1 MAAPQCNTALVQR
14 LALAGLVACGVAL
27 LPAGDTSGAEQQR
40 GALALVL
47 EVPPFAEESIRV
59 LTDAPSGLPVGRRVG
74 NIREKDGA
82 MAWPVTIV
90 EPEACE
96 GEVRRS
102 SGITGVSACLS
113 IERFPS
119 ATAASGELPLS
130 PTAAMT
136 LGVSSHH
143 PRWTALVVAALALLA
158 GVMFAYVA
166 LKVIP
171 SIRRREDLAR
181 AQKAA
186 EAAGILGVA
195 EWLADLPPSVGTDRR
210 VALVTDATARLPK
223 VLADDRE
230 SLRNRLGSLA
240 AHPPEVVSP
249 FDRPDVSRA
258 VAEAESAALY
268 IHQLYDRIGV
278 TVASD
283 ARRWRDLVDLLAL
296 VADRITD
303 FAELLPRLPA
313 PDQARARSALEVYVK
328 NFRNLA
334 FASPDVPVANIESI
348 RQEMG
353 QLFKEYA
360 QVPEGQIPTSG
371 LAPAPAAPTTVPK
384 VRSSGLLARGVLVV
398 GGLALAAAIV
408 LQVAMGDTFGTLQN
422 YLVLVATA
430 FVAGLSAQLLLD
442 VVPYAGWRT

>member
-1 MAAPQCNTALVQR
+1 VAAPRCNTAFVQR

-27 LPAGDTSGAEQQR
+27 LPAGDTSAAEQR

-47 EVPPFAEESIRV
+47 EVPPFAEETIRV
-59 LTDAPSGLPVGRRVG
+59 LTDAPSGLPAGRRVG
-74 NIREKDGA
+74 DIRDKDGA
-82 MAWPVTIV
+82 KTWPVTVV
-90 EPEACE
+90 EPAACE
-96 GEVRRS
+96 GDVRRS
-102 SGITGVSACLS
+102 SGITGVPVCLS

-119 ATAASGELPLS
+119 ATAASGDLPLS

-158 GVMFAYVA
+158 GVVFAYVA

-171 SIRRREDLAR
+171 AIRRREDLDR
-181 AQKAA
+181 AQNAA
-186 EAAGILGVA
+186 VAAGILGVA
-195 EWLADLPPSVGTDRR
+195 EWLADLPPSVGPDGR
-210 VALVTDATARLPK
+210 VTLVTDATALLPK
-223 VLADDRE
+223 LLADDRE

-258 VAEAESAALY
+258 VAEAQSAALY
-268 IHQLYDRIGV
+268 IDQLYDRVGR

-303 FAELLPRLPA
+303 FADLLPRLPA

-328 NFRNLA
+328 NFRDLA
-334 FASPDVPVANIESI
+334 FASPAVPVANIESI

-360 QVPEGQIPTSG
+360 QIPEGEIPTSG

-384 VRSSGLLARGVLVV
+384 VRSSGRLARGIIVV
-398 GGLALAAAIV
+398 GGFALAAAIV

-422 YLVLVATA
+422 YLVLVVTA

-442 VVPYAGWRT
+442 VVPYASRRT